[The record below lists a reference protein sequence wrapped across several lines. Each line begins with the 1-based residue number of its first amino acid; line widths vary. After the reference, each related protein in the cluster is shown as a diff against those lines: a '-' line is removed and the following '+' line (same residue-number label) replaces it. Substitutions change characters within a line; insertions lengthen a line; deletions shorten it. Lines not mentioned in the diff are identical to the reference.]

1 MTRGSPSVDR
11 VVSIL
16 TLLGAAPERSFTLAD
31 IVRHTEL
38 SKATCHAL
46 LASLVETRWLL
57 RHPHGPSY
65 RLGPGLIALGESA
78 RSAYPEL
85 PFAQDKMRE
94 LGTELGLECLASAVV
109 GSEIVILGKSGA
121 PVPLSV
127 TAAIGQRVPLV
138 PPLATVFFAW
148 SDEAAVAAAFGTWI
162 GEPGAGHRV
171 PGALTDSYRR
181 GLTAVRERGYA
192 IGQENPVRERLGRTL
207 VSQLA
212 RGQLTA
218 PEGAEIV
225 AALAD
230 EDYQLIDLAATERY
244 WLSHV
249 AAPVFD
255 GYGKVSLALTLVGFS
270 SPLDAAEVHRL
281 GQRLR
286 RAADSVTAAVHG
298 APPLQASFEEAA
310 Q

>member
-11 VVSIL
+11 VVTIL
-16 TLLGAAPERSFTLAD
+16 TLLASAPERGFTLAD
-31 IVRHTEL
+31 IVRLTEL
-38 SKATCHAL
+38 SKATCHAV

-57 RHPHGPSY
+57 RHPNGPSY
-65 RLGPGLIALGESA
+65 RLGPGLIAMGESA
-78 RSAYPEL
+78 RHGFPEL
-85 PFAQDKMRE
+85 PYAQDVMRE
-94 LGTELGLECLASAVV
+94 LGTEFGLECLASAVV

-121 PVPLSV
+121 AVPLSV

-148 SDEAAVAAAFGTWI
+148 SDEAAVAAAFGSWI

-171 PGALTDSYRR
+171 PSALTDTYRR
-181 GLTAVRERGYA
+181 ALTAVRQRGYA
-192 IGQENPVRERLGRTL
+192 IGLENALRERLGRTL

-218 PEGAEIV
+218 PEGAELV
-225 AALAD
+225 AALAK

-249 AAPVFD
+249 AAPIFNAS
-255 GYGKVSLALTLVGFS
+255 GRVSLALTLVGFAA
-270 SPLDAAEVHRL
+270 PLEADEVHRL

-286 RAADSVTAAVHG
+286 RAADSVTEAVYG
-298 APPLQASFEEAA
+298 SPPALATFEEAVR
-310 Q
+310 

>member
-1 MTRGSPSVDR
+1 
-11 VVSIL
+11 VSIL
-16 TLLGAAPERSFTLAD
+16 TLLGASPERSFTLAD
-31 IVRHTEL
+31 IVRQTEL

-46 LASLVETRWLL
+46 LASLVEARYLL
-57 RHPHGPSY
+57 RHPAGPSY

-78 RSAYPEL
+78 RGGFPEL
-85 PFAQDKMRE
+85 PFAQDQMRE
-94 LGTELGLECLASAVV
+94 LASELGLECLASAVV

-121 PVPLSV
+121 TAPLAV

-148 SDEAAVAAAFGTWI
+148 STEAVVAGAFGMWI
-162 GEPGAGHRV
+162 S
-171 PGALTDSYRR
+171 ALSDNYRR
-181 GLTAVRERGYA
+181 ALASVRERGYA
-192 IGQENPVRERLGRTL
+192 IGLENPVRERLGRTL

-230 EDYQLIDLAATERY
+230 EDYQLIDLAATEHY
-244 WLSHV
+244 WVSHI

-255 GYGKVSLALTLVGFS
+255 TTGRVSLALTLVGFS
-270 SPLDAAEVHRL
+270 SPLDATEVHRL
-281 GQRLR
+281 GDRLR
-286 RAADSVTAAVHG
+286 AAADSVTREIHG
-298 APPLQASFEEAA
+298 APPRSLQEAV

>member
-16 TLLGAAPERSFTLAD
+16 TLLAAAPERSFTLAD

-38 SKATCHAL
+38 SKATCHAVL
-46 LASLVETRWLL
+46 SSLVESRWLL
-57 RHPHGPSY
+57 RHPQGPSY
-65 RLGPGLIALGESA
+65 RLGPGLIAMGESA
-78 RSAYPEL
+78 RSGYPEL
-85 PFAQDKMRE
+85 PFAQDSMRE
-94 LGTELGLECLASAVV
+94 LGAELGLECLASAVV
-109 GSEIVILGKSGA
+109 GSEIVILAKSGA

-127 TAAIGQRVPLV
+127 TAAIGQRVPLL

-148 SDEAAVAAAFGTWI
+148 SDEAAVAGAFGSWI
-162 GEPGAGHRV
+162 GEAGVGRRV
-171 PGALTDSYRR
+171 PSALTDNYRR
-181 GLTAVRERGYA
+181 ALMAVRARGYA
-192 IGQENPVRERLGRTL
+192 IGLENPIRERLGRTL

-218 PEGAEIV
+218 PEGAELV

-230 EDYQLIDLAATERY
+230 EDYQLIDLAATEHY

-255 GYGKVSLALTLVGFS
+255 AAGRVSIALTLVGFS
-270 SPLDAAEVHRL
+270 SPLNADEVHRL

-286 RAADSVTAAVHG
+286 RAADAVTDAVHG
-298 APPLQASFEEAA
+298 RPPALATFEEAFR
-310 Q
+310 